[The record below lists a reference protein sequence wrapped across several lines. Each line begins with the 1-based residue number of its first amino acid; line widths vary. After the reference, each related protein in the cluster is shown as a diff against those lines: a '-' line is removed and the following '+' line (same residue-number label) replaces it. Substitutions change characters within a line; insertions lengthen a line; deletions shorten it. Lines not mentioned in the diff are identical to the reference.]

1 MPVFSAVDVAS
12 FVVVLRHLTPP
23 HLVEDGWTVAVLADP
38 RRDDPE
44 A

>member
-12 FVVVLRHLTPP
+12 FVVAPRHLTPP
-23 HLVEDGWTVAVLADP
+23 LPVEDGRMVAILAD
-38 RRDDPE
+38 RRSDGPE

>member
-12 FVVVLRHLTPP
+12 FVVAPRHLTPP
-23 HLVEDGWTVAVLADP
+23 LLVEDGWAVAIHAD
-38 RRDDPE
+38 RLRDGPE